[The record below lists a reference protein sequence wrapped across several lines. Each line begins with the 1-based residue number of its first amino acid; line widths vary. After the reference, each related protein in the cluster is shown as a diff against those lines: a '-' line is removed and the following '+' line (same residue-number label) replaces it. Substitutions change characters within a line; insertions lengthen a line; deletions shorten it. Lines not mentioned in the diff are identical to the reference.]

1 MAANTIK
8 ENHMGLRGTIKE
20 MIARRYFGEWHEVPF
35 DNTGAWVGY
44 AFQELMKDDL
54 CRRKP
59 MYAWGVLQGA
69 ALGKVLGMK
78 KVSALEFGVAGG
90 AGLLSLERIALKAA
104 KMIDIGID
112 VYGFDTG
119 IGLPKPEDHRDQP
132 NMWFEGQLPMKPQT
146 LKTLLTTASLRLGPV
161 SQTVPAFLGEAAPV
175 AFISFD
181 LDLYSST
188 RDAFAV
194 FRGSHECL
202 LPRVL
207 AYFDDILGH
216 TYNDFAGER
225 LAISEFNAENA
236 TAKLSPVYGLRFSV
250 PQRFM
255 NLPCWDCFYYAHF
268 FQHPRYCV
276 PDSYDKAV
284 YTDEHGHDVRQPLAS
299 DWRAKLFGPDN
310 SRSAR

>member
-1 MAANTIK
+1 
-8 ENHMGLRGTIKE
+8 MGLRGSIKE
-20 MIARRYFGEWHEVPF
+20 MIARRYFGEWQPVAF
-35 DNTGAWVGY
+35 DNTGAWIGY

-69 ALGKVLGMK
+69 ALGKVLGMNR
-78 KVSALEFGVAGG
+78 VSALEFGVAGG
-90 AGLLSLERIALKAA
+90 AGLLSLERIAVKAEQ
-104 KMIDIGID
+104 MIGIGID

-119 IGLPKPEDHRDQP
+119 VGLPKPEDHRDQP
-132 NMWFEGQLPMKPQT
+132 NMWFEGQLPMKSQT
-146 LKTLLTTASLRLGPV
+146 LKGLLTTASLRLGPV
-161 SQTVPAFLGEAAPV
+161 KQTVPAFLGAAAPV

-225 LAISEFNAENA
+225 LAISEFNDTNA
-236 TAKLSPVYGLRFSV
+236 TAKLSPVYGLKFSV
-250 PQRFM
+250 PRRFM
-255 NLPCWDCFYYAHF
+255 DMPYWDCFYFAHF
-268 FQHPRYCV
+268 FEHPLYCV
-276 PDSYDKAV
+276 PDSYNKGV
-284 YTDEHGHDVRQPLAS
+284 YTDEHGRDTRRPIAS
-299 DWRAKLFGPDN
+299 DWRRKVLGSDADPTE
-310 SRSAR
+310 R